1 MEREGVCVCVGV
13 ERRVGAGMCKK
24 CQSKTFT

>member
-1 MEREGVCVCVGV
+1 MEREGVCVCVWGGR
-13 ERRVGAGMCKK
+13 EVGAGMCKK